1 MSLVAVKDLLSH
13 LPLASPKSVSSSLLP
28 IDSLKGSML
37 LPYDPS
43 LVDAADAIPDKG
55 TRP

>member
-13 LPLASPKSVSSSLLP
+13 LPLASSKSVSSSLLP
-28 IDSLKGSML
+28 
-37 LPYDPS
+37 YDPS
-43 LVDAADAIPDKG
+43 LIDAADAIPDKG